1 MSEAEARSIE
11 GALQHLRELIDTA
24 RTMPMSASVLVNR
37 DEAIELLE
45 RAKQNLPAELRHARW
60 LLKERQE
67 YLEQAKREGN
77 ELLESA
83 RVQAERMV
91 ERSDIVREARRG
103 AQQIIAD
110 AEAEARR
117 LQHAAEDY
125 VDQRLSALEGLL
137 ERTLS
142 GVRKGRD
149 RLAVQLPTEDEPEE
163 ESEDVPVFDQD
174 ESSKPSPAAVPKG
187 PPAAVPKGPQAPRST

>member
-1 MSEAEARSIE
+1 MSEAEARHLE
-11 GALQHLRELIDTA
+11 GALQHLRDLIETA

-37 DEAIELLE
+37 DEAVELLD
-45 RAKQNLPAELRHARW
+45 RALRNVPAELRHARW

-91 ERSDIVREARRG
+91 ERSDIVREARRS
-103 AQQIIAD
+103 AQQIVAD

-125 VDQRLSALEGLL
+125 VDQRLAALEGLL
-137 ERTLS
+137 DRTAA
-142 GVRKGRD
+142 GVRKGRE
-149 RLAVQLPTEDEPEE
+149 RLAVDLPEEDEGEEAEE
-163 ESEDVPVFDQD
+163 EVPVFDQD
-174 ESSKPSPAAVPKG
+174 QAGPATATPSG
-187 PPAAVPKGPQAPRST
+187 

>member
-1 MSEAEARSIE
+1 MSEAEGRHLE
-11 GALQHLRELIDTA
+11 GALQHLRELIETA

-37 DEAIELLE
+37 DEAMELLDQA
-45 RAKQNLPAELRHARW
+45 RRNLPPELRHARW

-67 YLEQAKREGN
+67 YLEQAKREST
-77 ELLESA
+77 ELLQSA

-91 ERSDIVREARRG
+91 ERSDIVREARRS
-103 AQQIIAD
+103 AQQIVAD

-137 ERTLS
+137 ERTLA
-142 GVRKGRD
+142 GIRKGRE
-149 RLAVQLPTEDEPEE
+149 RLAVQLPAEEPDTEPEE
-163 ESEDVPVFDQD
+163 VPVFDQD
-174 ESSKPSPAAVPKG
+174 QS
-187 PPAAVPKGPQAPRST
+187 QTPRST

>member
-1 MSEAEARSIE
+1 MSEAEGRHLE
-11 GALQHLRELIDTA
+11 GLLEQLRDLVEGA

-37 DEAIELLE
+37 DEAVELIN
-45 RAKQNLPAELRHARW
+45 RALGSLPAELRHARW

-67 YLEQAKREGN
+67 YLTTAQRESG
-77 ELLESA
+77 ELVESA

-91 ERSDIVREARRG
+91 ERSDIVREARRA
-103 AQQIIAD
+103 AQQVIAD

-125 VDQRLSALEGLL
+125 VDARLAALEGLL
-137 ERTLS
+137 DKTIT

-149 RLAVQLPTEDEPEE
+149 RLAVELPPEE
-163 ESEDVPVFDQD
+163 EDDDGAEEREEVPVFDQD
-174 ESSKPSPAAVPKG
+174 EAGKPGKES
-187 PPAAVPKGPQAPRST
+187 